1 MSETKIESGGD
12 AQGIIAAYRKTLVR
26 RLIIL
31 ILIIIATA
39 TLIAWAATLGPLNIG
54 LAEFW
59 QALIHPDSVP
69 GVVRAAVWQ
78 IRLPSLLLATF
89 IGVAL
94 GVAGLQMQTILD
106 NPLAE
111 PFTLGLS
118 GAAAFGAA
126 AAIVLGWTI
135 PGFEESS
142 ITIFA
147 WIWSMIATTMIVVM
161 ARARGAGSQTMV
173 LMGIAIVFGFSAAV
187 SLLQYAATTEALS
200 QIVFWTMGSLT
211 RATWNHV
218 IILGIVIA
226 ISMPW
231 WVLHQW
237 DLTVMRMGES
247 RAKALG
253 VNTSQVRIISLI
265 FISLLAATAVAFA
278 GVIGFI
284 GMIAPHVSRVLVGEN
299 QKLLLPM
306 TIAVGAFVMTAA
318 HVISIS
324 IISGVAIP
332 VGIVT
337 AIIGVPLFITIVLS
351 KQTVQWGG
359 Q

>member
-1 MSETKIESGGD
+1 MTHTVTRGGD
-12 AQGIIAAYRKTLVR
+12 DAHGVIAAYRQTIFR
-26 RLIIL
+26 RVL
-31 ILIIIATA
+31 ILFVIVAATA
-39 TLIAWAATLGPLNIG
+39 ALILWAATLGPLNIG
-54 LAEFW
+54 LRELW
-59 QALIHPDSVP
+59 QAIFYPDTVP

-78 IRLPSLLLATF
+78 IRLPSLLLATL

-94 GVAGLQMQTILD
+94 GIAGLQMQTILD

-126 AAIVLGWTI
+126 AAIVLDWTI
-135 PGFEESS
+135 PGYEESS

-147 WIWSMIATTMIVVM
+147 WAWSMIATVVIVVM

-173 LMGIAIVFGFSAAV
+173 LMGIAVVFGFSAAV

-218 IILGIVIA
+218 LILGIVVIV
-226 ISMPW
+226 SLPW
-231 WVLHQW
+231 WLLHQW
-237 DLTVMRMGES
+237 DLTVMRMGEN

-253 VNTSQVRIISLI
+253 VNTGRIRIISLI

-299 QKLLLPM
+299 QRLLLPM
-306 TIAVGAFVMTAA
+306 TIVVGAFVMTAS

-337 AIIGVPLFITIVLS
+337 AIIGVPLFVTIVLS

>member
-1 MSETKIESGGD
+1 MSEQLLTGGD
-12 AQGIIAAYRKTLVR
+12 GTQSVIATYRKTLFR

-31 ILIIIATA
+31 VLIVIVTVA
-39 TLIAWAATLGPLNIG
+39 LVAWAATLGPLNIG
-54 LAEFW
+54 FKQLW
-59 QALIHPDSVP
+59 QALVSPDSVP

-78 IRLPSLLLATF
+78 IRLPSLLLATL

-126 AAIVLGWTI
+126 SAIVLGWTF
-135 PGFEESS
+135 PGYEESS

-147 WIWSMIATTMIVVM
+147 WIWSMIATAIIVVM
-161 ARARGAGSQTMV
+161 ARIRGAGSQTMV

-187 SLLQYAATTEALS
+187 SLLQYAATTEAVS
-200 QIVFWTMGSLT
+200 QIVFWTLGSLT

-226 ISMPW
+226 VSMPW
-231 WVLHQW
+231 WLIHQW
-237 DLTVMRMGES
+237 DLTVMRMGET

-253 VNTSQVRIISLI
+253 VNTSTIRIISLI

-299 QKLLLPM
+299 QRLLLPM
-306 TIAVGAFVMTAA
+306 TIAVGAFVMTAS

>member
-1 MSETKIESGGD
+1 MSEPLTTGGD
-12 AQGIIAAYRKTLVR
+12 VAPGLIAADRQTLVR
-26 RLIIL
+26 RRAIL
-31 ILIIIATA
+31 ILIVLATVA
-39 TLIAWAATLGPLNIG
+39 LVIWAATLGPLNIG
-54 LAEFW
+54 LKQLW
-59 QALIHPDSVP
+59 QALISPDTVP
-69 GVVRAAVWQ
+69 GVVRAAVWE

-126 AAIVLGWTI
+126 AAIVLEWTI
-135 PGFEESS
+135 PGYEESS

-147 WIWSMIATTMIVVM
+147 WVWSMVATILIVVM
-161 ARARGAGSQTMV
+161 ARMRGAGSQTMV
-173 LMGIAIVFGFSAAV
+173 LMGIAVVFGFSAAV

-218 IILGIVIA
+218 MILGIVIA
-226 ISMPW
+226 VSMPW
-231 WVLHQW
+231 WLFHQW
-237 DLTVMRMGES
+237 DLTVMRMGEN

-253 VNTSQVRIISLI
+253 VNTGRVRIVSLV
-265 FISLLAATAVAFA
+265 FVSLLAATAVAFA
-278 GVIGFI
+278 GVIGFV

-299 QKLLLPM
+299 QRLLLPM
-306 TIAVGAFVMTAA
+306 TIAVGAFVMTAS

>member
-1 MSETKIESGGD
+1 MTEPTTRGGGD
-12 AQGIIAAYRKTLVR
+12 APGIIAAYRKTLLR

-31 ILIIIATA
+31 FAIICATVA
-39 TLIAWAATLGPLNIG
+39 LVIWAATLGPLNVG
-54 LAEFW
+54 LQELW
-59 QALIHPDSVP
+59 QALVHPDSVAP
-69 GVVRAAVWQ
+69 VVRATVWQ

-126 AAIVLGWTI
+126 SAIVLGWTI
-135 PGFEESS
+135 PGYEESS

-147 WIWSMIATTMIVVM
+147 WLWAMIATFVIVAM
-161 ARARGAGSQTMV
+161 ARVRGAGSQTMV

-187 SLLQYAATTEALS
+187 SLLQYAGTTEALS

-211 RATWNHV
+211 RATWQHV
-218 IILGIVIA
+218 IVLGIVIA

-231 WVLHQW
+231 WLTHQW
-237 DLTVMRMGES
+237 DLTVMRMGEN
-247 RAKALG
+247 RARALG
-253 VNTSQVRIISLI
+253 VNTSRVRIVSLV
-265 FISLLAATAVAFA
+265 FVSLMAATAVAFA

-299 QKLLLPM
+299 QRLLLPM

-318 HVISIS
+318 HVLSIS

-337 AIIGVPLFITIVLS
+337 AIIGVPLFISIVLS

>member
-1 MSETKIESGGD
+1 MTEPTTRGGGD
-12 AQGIIAAYRKTLVR
+12 GQNIIAAYRKTLLR
-26 RLIIL
+26 RLLVLLAIIL
-31 ILIIIATA
+31 A
-39 TLIAWAATLGPLNIG
+39 TLALVIWAATLGPLNVG
-54 LAEFW
+54 LKELW
-59 QALIHPDSVP
+59 QALVHPDSVP
-69 GVVRAAVWQ
+69 AVVRATVWQ

-126 AAIVLGWTI
+126 SAIVLGWTI
-135 PGFEESS
+135 PGYEESS

-147 WIWSMIATTMIVVM
+147 WIWSMIATFVIVAM
-161 ARARGAGSQTMV
+161 ARVRGAGSQTMV

-187 SLLQYAATTEALS
+187 SLLQYAGTQEALS

-211 RATWNHV
+211 RATWQHV
-218 IILGIVIA
+218 IVLGVVIV

-231 WVLHQW
+231 WLTHQW
-237 DLTVMRMGES
+237 DLTVMRMGEN
-247 RAKALG
+247 RARALG
-253 VNTSQVRIISLI
+253 VNTSRVRIISLI
-265 FISLLAATAVAFA
+265 FVSLMAATAVAFA

-299 QKLLLPM
+299 QRLLLPM

-318 HVISIS
+318 HVLSIS
-324 IISGVAIP
+324 IVSGVAIP

-337 AIIGVPLFITIVLS
+337 AIIGVPLFISIVLS

>member
-1 MSETKIESGGD
+1 MPETITKGGDD
-12 AQGIIAAYRKTLVR
+12 AQGVIAAYRKTILR
-26 RLIIL
+26 RIAVL
-31 ILIIIATA
+31 ILIVLATA
-39 TLIAWAATLGPLNIG
+39 ALVLWAATLGPLDIG
-54 LAEFW
+54 LKQLW
-59 QALIHPDSVP
+59 QAVIYPDSVP

-126 AAIVLGWTI
+126 AAIVLGWQV
-135 PGFEESS
+135 PGYEESS

-147 WIWSMIATTMIVVM
+147 WIWSMIATAVIVVM
-161 ARARGAGSQTMV
+161 ARVRGAGSQTMV
-173 LMGIAIVFGFSAAV
+173 LMGIAVVFGFSAAV

-226 ISMPW
+226 VSMPW
-231 WVLHQW
+231 WLFHQW
-237 DLTVMRMGES
+237 DLTVMRMGEN

-253 VNTSQVRIISLI
+253 VNTSQVRIVSLV

-299 QKLLLPM
+299 QRLLLPM

-318 HVISIS
+318 HVVSIS

-337 AIIGVPLFITIVLS
+337 AIIGVPLFIAIVLS

-359 Q
+359 